1 MAIRT
6 AEAPLALRTVSSAVD
21 GYFAGFNAEDYR
33 AVAAL
38 FEADGVLL
46 APFEEPIV
54 GPEAVYTYLQAEAVS
69 MRATP
74 VEVEVE
80 SDEMTSDGTRRVV
93 VKGRVKTLLFT
104 VSVRWTFALTA
115 ADTIQAAEIKLM
127 ASLQEL
133 VQLDRG

>member
-1 MAIRT
+1 MAPRT
-6 AEAPLALRTVSSAVD
+6 AEAPLNLGTASSAVD
-21 GYFAGFNAEDYR
+21 GYFTGFNAEDYR

-54 GPEAVYTYLQAEAVS
+54 GAEAIYTYLQAEAVS

-74 VEVEVE
+74 GEVE
-80 SDEMTSDGTRRVV
+80 TALNADGTRRVV
-93 VKGRVKTLLFT
+93 VKGQVKTLLFT
-104 VSVRWTFALTA
+104 VGVRWTFDLTA
-115 ADTIQAAEIKLM
+115 ADKILSAEIKLM

-133 VQLDRG
+133 MQLDRG

>member
-1 MAIRT
+1 MATRT
-6 AEAPLALRTVSSAVD
+6 AEAPLALKTVSSAVD
-21 GYFAGFNAEDYR
+21 GYFAGFNTEDYR

-38 FEADGVLL
+38 FEDDGILL

-54 GPEAVYTYLQAEAVS
+54 GAEAIYTYLQAEAVS

-74 VEVEVE
+74 VDIE
-80 SDEMTSDGTRRVV
+80 SDEINSDGSRRVV

-115 ADTIQAAEIKLM
+115 ADTIQMTEIKLI

-133 VQLDRG
+133 MQLDRG

>member
-1 MAIRT
+1 MATRT
-6 AEAPLALRTVSSAVD
+6 AEAPLNLGTVSSAVD

-38 FEADGVLL
+38 FAADGVLL

-54 GPEAVYTYLQAEAVS
+54 GAEAIYTYLQAEAVS

-74 VEVEVE
+74 VEVE
-80 SDEMTSDGTRRVV
+80 SEMEPDGTQRVV
-93 VKGRVKTLLFT
+93 VRGHVKTLLFT

-115 ADTIQAAEIKLM
+115 ADTIQSAEIKLM

-133 VQLDRG
+133 IQLDRD

>member
-1 MAIRT
+1 MATRT
-6 AEAPLALRTVSSAVD
+6 AEAPLNLRTVSAAID

-33 AVAAL
+33 AVASL

-46 APFEEPIV
+46 APFEEPIE
-54 GPEAVYTYLQAEAVS
+54 GTEAIYTYLQAEAVS

-74 VEVEVE
+74 GEVETA
-80 SDEMTSDGTRRVV
+80 MNPDGTRRVV
-93 VKGRVKTLLFT
+93 VKGHVTTLLFS

-115 ADTIQAAEIKLM
+115 ADTIQSAEIKLM